1 MKLTDKKFQDITVGE
16 GIKLTIGATIASI
29 AVAGVPFVVMGIIGW
44 IEDHPIK
51 KKKH

>member
-16 GIKLTIGATIASI
+16 GIKLTIGATIASVG
-29 AVAGVPFVVMGIIGW
+29 VASLPFVIMGIIGW